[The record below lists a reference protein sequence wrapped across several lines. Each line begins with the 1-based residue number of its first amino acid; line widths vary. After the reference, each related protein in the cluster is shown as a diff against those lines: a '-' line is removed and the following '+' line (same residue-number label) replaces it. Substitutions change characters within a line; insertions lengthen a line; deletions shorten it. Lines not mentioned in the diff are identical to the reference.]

1 MLLTAFHGFCM
12 ALADA
17 VPGVSG
23 GTIAFI
29 LGFYERLLSAL
40 GALLGRSG
48 GARRPAAR
56 YLLRLG
62 LGWAAGMLVSV
73 LVIAELLERHIY
85 ALSSL
90 FLGLTAASVPFIIR
104 AERNTLRSGISKCW
118 CFPLGLIAVVALTAL
133 RRSPLIS
140 TAVHFS
146 ALSAADCLYVLATGA
161 LAVGATVLPGIS
173 GSSVLMIFGV
183 YVPALRAVR
192 EVLSLELTVLPG
204 LALLALGFVLGAAV
218 FARVIRR
225 AMAQYRAQ
233 MLWAILGLM
242 CGSLYAICLGP
253 ATMELPPLTF
263 ASFRPLAFVLGAAVL
278 LTLEAVS
285 RALERRSKPNT

>member
-1 MLLTAFHGFCM
+1 
-12 ALADA
+12 
-17 VPGVSG
+17 
-23 GTIAFI
+23 
-29 LGFYERLLSAL
+29 
-40 GALLGRSG
+40 
-48 GARRPAAR
+48 
-56 YLLRLG
+56 
-62 LGWAAGMLVSV
+62 
-73 LVIAELLERHIY
+73 
-85 ALSSL
+85 
-90 FLGLTAASVPFIIR
+90 VPFIVR
-104 AERNTLRSGISKCW
+104 TERKTLRNGVKSCW
-118 CFPLGLIAVVALTAL
+118 CFPLGLIAVVALAAL
-133 RRSPLIS
+133 RRSPLMS

-192 EVLSLELTVLPG
+192 ELLALDLAVLPG
-204 LALLALGFVLGAAV
+204 LALLALGFVIGAAV

-225 AMAQYRAQ
+225 AMAQHRAQ

-253 ATMELPPLTF
+253 ATMELPPLTL
-263 ASFRPLAFVLGAAVL
+263 STFRPLAFALGVAVL
-278 LTLEAVS
+278 LSLEAVS

>member
-1 MLLTAFHGFCM
+1 M

-29 LGFYERLLSAL
+29 LGFYERLLGAL
-40 GALLGRSG
+40 GALFGHG

-56 YLLRLG
+56 YLAKLA
-62 LGWAAGMLVSV
+62 LGWAAGMTVSV
-73 LVIAELLERHIY
+73 LVIAELLDDHIY

-90 FLGLTAASVPFIIR
+90 FLGLTAASVPLIVR
-104 AERNTLRSGISKCW
+104 AERRTLRSGVRSCW
-118 CFPLGLIAVVALTAL
+118 CFPIGLFAVVALAAL

-140 TAVHFS
+140 TAVQFS

-192 EVLSLELTVLPG
+192 EVLALDLTVLPG
-204 LALLALGFVLGAAV
+204 LALLALGFLVGAAV
-218 FARVIRR
+218 FARLIRR
-225 AMAQYRAQ
+225 AMAQYRQQ

-253 ATMELPPLTF
+253 TTMELPPLALST
-263 ASFRPLAFVLGAAVL
+263 FRPLGFALGIAVL
-278 LTLEAVS
+278 FSLEAVS